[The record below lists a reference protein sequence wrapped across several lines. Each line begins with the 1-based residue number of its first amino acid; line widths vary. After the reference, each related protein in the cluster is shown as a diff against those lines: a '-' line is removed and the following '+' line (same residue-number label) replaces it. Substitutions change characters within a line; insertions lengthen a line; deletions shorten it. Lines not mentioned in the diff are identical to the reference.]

1 MLGDLLYE
9 ETGKVTGIRVL
20 PPEEGAAVLEVCLQA
35 AGRIQGVEHTSLW
48 TYTSTPRA
56 DGSIFGQGLGV
67 LTTADGDVIHLVGR
81 ASDQSGGPGS
91 PTHYRGAMHFQTS
104 SDKFSRLNG
113 VAGVFEYDVE
123 ADGSSTGKIWEWT

>member
-1 MLGDLLYE
+1 MLSDVLYE
-9 ETGKVTGIRVL
+9 ETGSVQGIRVL
-20 PPEEGAAVLEVCLQA
+20 PSEEGAVVLEVSLQA

-48 TYTSTPRA
+48 TYTSTTRA

-104 SDKFSRLNG
+104 SDKFSRPNG

>member
-1 MLGDLLYE
+1 MLGDVLYA
-9 ETGKVTGIRVL
+9 ETGNVQGIRVL
-20 PPEEGAAVLEVCLQA
+20 PSEEGAGVLEVSLQA

-48 TYTSTPRA
+48 TYTSTTRA

-113 VAGVFEYDVE
+113 VAGAFEYDVE